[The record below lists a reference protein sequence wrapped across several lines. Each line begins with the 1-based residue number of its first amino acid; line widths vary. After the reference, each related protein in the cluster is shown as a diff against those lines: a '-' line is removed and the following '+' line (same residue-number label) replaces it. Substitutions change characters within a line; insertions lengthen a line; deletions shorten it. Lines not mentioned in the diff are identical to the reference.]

1 MRHRKHTFKIGK
13 TGAHRKAMIANMLA
27 SLFTHNRIKTTVVK
41 AKELRRWADKM
52 ITCAKIGDLH
62 NRRKAI
68 AVVRDIEAVR
78 VLFEE
83 IAPKFKERP
92 GGYTRIVKLNTRKG
106 DGAELCFI
114 ELVEEEINFK
124 TKAAPAK
131 KEEKAEA
138 PAEEAVEAETSEE
151 EKAEAP
157 AEEAVEAEASEEE
170 KAEAPAEEAVEAETS
185 EEEKAEAPAEEA
197 VEAEASEEEKAE
209 APAEEAVEAET
220 SEEEKAEDKEK
231 AE

>member
-13 TGAHRKAMIANMLA
+13 SGAHRKAMFANMLT
-27 SLFTHNRIKTTVVK
+27 SLFTHNRINTTVVR

-78 VLFEE
+78 ILFEE

-92 GGYTRIVKLNTRKG
+92 GGYTRIVKLKNRKG
-106 DGAELCFI
+106 DGAEICFI
-114 ELVEEEINFK
+114 ELVEEELTPK

-131 KEEKAEA
+131 KEVKAEA
-138 PAEEAVEAETSEE
+138 PAEEAVEAETTEEENAEAPAEVETTEEVKAEAPAEEAETVEE

-157 AEEAVEAEASEEE
+157 AEEKAS
-170 KAEAPAEEAVEAETS
+170 
-185 EEEKAEAPAEEA
+185 
-197 VEAEASEEEKAE
+197 
-209 APAEEAVEAET
+209 
-220 SEEEKAEDKEK
+220 EDKEK
-231 AE
+231 S

>member
-13 TGAHRKAMIANMLA
+13 SGAHRKAMFANMLT
-27 SLFTHNRIKTTVVK
+27 SLFTHNRINTTVVR

-78 VLFEE
+78 ELFDE
-83 IAPKFKERP
+83 IAPKFKERN

-114 ELVEEEINFK
+114 ELVEAEIKAKAPKPAAEEPK
-124 TKAAPAK
+124 VEETVEAEEAAPVEEAK
-131 KEEKAEA
+131 AEEATPEAEEA
-138 PAEEAVEAETSEE
+138 PAEEAKAEETE
-151 EKAEAP
+151 EK
-157 AEEAVEAEASEEE
+157 
-170 KAEAPAEEAVEAETS
+170 K
-185 EEEKAEAPAEEA
+185 
-197 VEAEASEEEKAE
+197 
-209 APAEEAVEAET
+209 
-220 SEEEKAEDKEK
+220 ED
-231 AE
+231 

>member
-13 TGAHRKAMIANMLA
+13 SGAHRKAMISNLLA
-27 SLFTHNRIKTTVVK
+27 SLFTHSRINTTAVK

-83 IAPKFKERP
+83 IAPKFKDRP
-92 GGYTRIVKLNTRKG
+92 GGYTRIVKLNNRRG
-106 DGAELCFI
+106 DGAEICFI
-114 ELVEEEINFK
+114 ELVEEEISTK
-124 TKAAPAK
+124 TKAAPAA
-131 KEEKAEA
+131 KEEKAKA
-138 PAEEAVEAETSEE
+138 PVEEVVETETSEE
-151 EKAEAP
+151 EV
-157 AEEAVEAEASEEE
+157 VETETAEEE
-170 KAEAPAEEAVEAETS
+170 KAES
-185 EEEKAEAPAEEA
+185 
-197 VEAEASEEEKAE
+197 
-209 APAEEAVEAET
+209 
-220 SEEEKAEDKEK
+220 KEK

>member
-13 TGAHRKAMIANMLA
+13 SGAHRKAMIANMLA
-27 SLFTHNRIKTTVVK
+27 SLFTHNRINTTVVK

-68 AVVRDIEAVR
+68 SVIRDIEAVR
-78 VLFEE
+78 ILFEE
-83 IAPKFKERP
+83 IAPKFKSRP
-92 GGYTRIVKLNTRKG
+92 GGYTRIVKLNNRRG

-114 ELVEEEINFK
+114 ELVEEEVSFK
-124 TKAAPAK
+124 TKAAKPAK
-131 KEEKAEA
+131 EEKAEAPVEEAVEAEETAEEEKAEA
-138 PAEEAVEAETSEE
+138 PAEEAVEAEASEEETTEE

-170 KAEAPAEEAVEAETS
+170 KAE
-185 EEEKAEAPAEEA
+185 K
-197 VEAEASEEEKAE
+197 
-209 APAEEAVEAET
+209 
-220 SEEEKAEDKEK
+220 KEK
-231 AE
+231 AD

>member
-13 TGAHRKAMIANMLA
+13 SGAHRKAMIGNMLA
-27 SLFTHNRIKTTVVK
+27 SLFTHNRINTTVVK

-83 IAPKFKERP
+83 IAPRFKERP
-92 GGYTRIVKLNTRKG
+92 GGYTRIVKLKNRKG
-106 DGAELCFI
+106 DGAEICFI
-114 ELVEEEINFK
+114 ELVEEEIASK
-124 TKAAPAK
+124 TKATPTK

-138 PAEEAVEAETSEE
+138 PVEEVVEAETSEE

-157 AEEAVEAEASEEE
+157 V
-170 KAEAPAEEAVEAETS
+170 EEAVEAETS
-185 EEEKAEAPAEEA
+185 EEEKSEAPAEEKSSGDKK
-197 VEAEASEEEKAE
+197 EAE
-209 APAEEAVEAET
+209 
-220 SEEEKAEDKEK
+220 
-231 AE
+231 

>member
-27 SLFTHNRIKTTVVK
+27 SLFTHNRINTTVVK

-68 AVVRDIEAVR
+68 SVVRDIEAVR
-78 VLFEE
+78 ILFEE
-83 IAPKFKERP
+83 IAPKFKSRP
-92 GGYTRIVKLNTRKG
+92 GGYTRIVKLNNRRG

-114 ELVEEEINFK
+114 ELVEEEVSFK
-124 TKAAPAK
+124 TKAAKPA

-138 PAEEAVEAETSEE
+138 PVEEAVEAEET
-151 EKAEAP
+151 A
-157 AEEAVEAEASEEE
+157 EEE

-185 EEEKAEAPAEEA
+185 EEEKAEEAAEETT
-197 VEAEASEEEKAE
+197 EEEKAE

-220 SEEEKAEDKEK
+220 SEEEKAEKKEK
-231 AE
+231 AD

>member
-13 TGAHRKAMIANMLA
+13 TGAHRKAMMANMLT
-27 SLFTHNRIKTTVVK
+27 SLFEHGRIKTTVVK

-52 ITCAKIGDLH
+52 ITAAKIGDLH
-62 NRRKAI
+62 NLRKVI
-68 AVVRDIEAVR
+68 SVMRPKSDEEKDIVSK
-78 VLFEE
+78 LFDE
-83 IAPKFKERP
+83 IAPKYKERP

-114 ELVEEEINFK
+114 ELVEEELTFK
-124 TKAAPAK
+124 TKAAPAA

-138 PAEEAVEAETSEE
+138 PAEEATEAETSEE

-157 AEEAVEAEASEEE
+157 AEEAT
-170 KAEAPAEEAVEAETS
+170 EAETS
-185 EEEKAEAPAEEA
+185 EEEKAEAPTEEA
-197 VEAEASEEEKAE
+197 AEAEASEEEKAE
-209 APAEEAVEAET
+209 
-220 SEEEKAEDKEK
+220 SKEK

>member
-13 TGAHRKAMIANMLA
+13 SGAHRKAMIANMLA
-27 SLFTHNRIKTTVVK
+27 SLFTHNRINTTVVR

-92 GGYTRIVKLNTRKG
+92 GGYTRIVKLNNRKG
-106 DGAELCFI
+106 DGAETCFI
-114 ELVEEEINFK
+114 ELVEEEFTPK

-138 PAEEAVEAETSEE
+138 PAEEAVEAETTEE
-151 EKAEAP
+151 G
-157 AEEAVEAEASEEE
+157 
-170 KAEAPAEEAVEAETS
+170 KAEAPAEEAVEAETT

-197 VEAEASEEEKAE
+197 AEAESTEEEKAE
-209 APAEEAVEAET
+209 EA
-220 SEEEKAEDKEK
+220 SSDDKEK
-231 AE
+231 AK

>member
-13 TGAHRKAMIANMLA
+13 TGAHRKAMMANMLT
-27 SLFTHNRIKTTVVK
+27 SLFEHGRIKTTVVK

-52 ITCAKIGDLH
+52 ITAAKIGDLH
-62 NRRKAI
+62 NLRKVI
-68 AVVRDIEAVR
+68 SVMRPKSDEEKDIVSK
-78 VLFEE
+78 LFDE
-83 IAPKFKERP
+83 IAPKYKERP

-114 ELVEEEINFK
+114 ELVEEELTFK
-124 TKAAPAK
+124 TKAAPAA

-138 PAEEAVEAETSEE
+138 PAEEATEAETSEE

-157 AEEAVEAEASEEE
+157 TEEAAEAEASEEE
-170 KAEAPAEEAVEAETS
+170 KAES
-185 EEEKAEAPAEEA
+185 
-197 VEAEASEEEKAE
+197 
-209 APAEEAVEAET
+209 
-220 SEEEKAEDKEK
+220 KEK

>member
-13 TGAHRKAMIANMLA
+13 SGAHRKAMIANMLA
-27 SLFTHNRIKTTVVK
+27 SLFTHNRINTTVVR

-78 VLFEE
+78 ILFEE

-92 GGYTRIVKLNTRKG
+92 GGYTRIVKLKNRKG
-106 DGAELCFI
+106 DGAEICFI
-114 ELVEEEINFK
+114 ELVEEELTPK

-131 KEEKAEA
+131 KEVKAEA
-138 PAEEAVEAETSEE
+138 PAEEAVEAETTEEEKAEAPAEVETTEEVKAEAPAEVETTEEVKAEAPAEEAETVEE

-157 AEEAVEAEASEEE
+157 AEEKAS
-170 KAEAPAEEAVEAETS
+170 
-185 EEEKAEAPAEEA
+185 
-197 VEAEASEEEKAE
+197 
-209 APAEEAVEAET
+209 
-220 SEEEKAEDKEK
+220 EDKEK
-231 AE
+231 S